1 MGERKPPG
9 CLHPFR
15 VALLVFIAVA
25 LFVMAFVGGLS
36 LPLADADAELSG
48 AHYHERRQR

>member
-1 MGERKPPG
+1 MGEGKPPG

-36 LPLADADAELSG
+36 LPLGDADAGLAG
-48 AHYHERRQR
+48 ALYHKRAQR